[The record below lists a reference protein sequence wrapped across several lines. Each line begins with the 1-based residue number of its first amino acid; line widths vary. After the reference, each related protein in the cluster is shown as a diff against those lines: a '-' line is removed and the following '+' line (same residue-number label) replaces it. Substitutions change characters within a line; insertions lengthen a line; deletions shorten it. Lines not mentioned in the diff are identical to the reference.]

1 MWNFIFKI
9 GFNFF
14 VILARWFLVVLAK
27 DIFTHSIVES
37 NIPQFA
43 LEKFWGGGGLF
54 FFWSCLG
61 FGLFYG
67 FFQRIVLSFLY
78 LYTPHIEV
86 VHLPVLTWIII
97 LLCVWW

>member
-1 MWNFIFKI
+1 
-9 GFNFF
+9 
-14 VILARWFLVVLAK
+14 
-27 DIFTHSIVES
+27 
-37 NIPQFA
+37 
-43 LEKFWGGGGLF
+43 LF

>member
-54 FFWSCLG
+54 FF
-61 FGLFYG
+61 
-67 FFQRIVLSFLY
+67 
-78 LYTPHIEV
+78 
-86 VHLPVLTWIII
+86 
-97 LLCVWW
+97 